1 MDRVTPLLADAFRRE
16 EEGEPVPGGADI
28 LVETA
33 PVSAEI
39 LGSGPVQ
46 RASRAEVEQ
55 DIRDQILRMDQA
67 DLRGYGGRR
76 DGEERRDGEGR
87 KAGEGR
93 VYFGQRVPRPNH
105 PPPSKTLRKPS
116 LSSI

>member
-1 MDRVTPLLADAFRRE
+1 MDRVTPLLADAFRR

-67 DLRGYGGRR
+67 DLRGFLQPW
-76 DGEERRDGEGR
+76 
-87 KAGEGR
+87 AA
-93 VYFGQRVPRPNH
+93 
-105 PPPSKTLRKPS
+105 L
-116 LSSI
+116 